1 MVEAVEMSSDTQQ
14 SEWMNECYIFYIT
27 KRTDAHY
34 PYFFCGQKRSD
45 ELCTDDFTE
54 KYHVTF
60 TLKINGT
67 KFNVI

>member
-1 MVEAVEMSSDTQQ
+1 
-14 SEWMNECYIFYIT
+14 MNECYIFYIT